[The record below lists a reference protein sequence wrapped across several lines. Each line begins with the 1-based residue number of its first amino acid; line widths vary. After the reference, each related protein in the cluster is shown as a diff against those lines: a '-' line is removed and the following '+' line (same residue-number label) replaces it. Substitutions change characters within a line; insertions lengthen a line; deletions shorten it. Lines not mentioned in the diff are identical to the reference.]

1 MKQPGF
7 DIFILQNSFSI
18 ITGQTIDRKEHRLCT
33 LQAFFIAGDRN
44 NRLLS
49 HLCQKILCCLSLF
62 TQNAQEGRAHKLLL
76 RFRTLNVKHVVINGR
91 MEFIDCQFE
100 RFIRHI
106 DTLQK
111 ENTSACYKRKLYKQ
125 YKPKRQQEV
134 ARVGEVTVK
143 QLFGD
148 VGQREALFLHGAIV
162 DLDGIDKSSRASGG
176 VDPYLLFALQVNYGH
191 TGAFRNT
198 DDIPHGKG
206 LSAAQEAM
214 YREGISGVFD
224 PPEAEDEE
232 QPCRDHQKHKCQNE
246 RDAGRSPNNADQT
259 SGGRGKKRRD
269 WEGQCV
275 IYGVLPLAVG
285 DQGNDGPDA
294 QGDPK
299 DKECCYFDAP
309 PVVWS

>member
-1 MKQPGF
+1 MQKG
-7 DIFILQNSFSI
+7 LSI
-18 ITGQTIDRKEHRLCT
+18 IAVKPVDFKLTGFSRSRLFKPRFVYYDRNSRLLLYFCQKIICG
-33 LQAFFIAGDRN
+33 QAFFLQNTLVRSTNESHFISRFLNIEFVVFNRHAEFREGQFKRLFRHVGFEN
-44 NRLLS
+44 NKAS
-49 HLCQKILCCLSLF
+49 NC
-62 TQNAQEGRAHKLLL
+62 QEG
-76 RFRTLNVKHVVINGR
+76 
-91 MEFIDCQFE
+91 
-100 RFIRHI
+100 
-106 DTLQK
+106 
-111 ENTSACYKRKLYKQ
+111 KQ
-125 YKPKRQQEV
+125 HELHKPKRQQEV

-162 DLDGIDKSSRASGG
+162 DLDGIDKLSRASGG

-214 YREGISGVFD
+214 YREGISGVFN

-232 QPCRDHQKHKCQNE
+232 QPCRDRQKHKCQNE

-259 SGGRGKKRRD
+259 SGGCSKKRRD
-269 WEGQCV
+269 REGQCV
-275 IYGVLPLAVG
+275 IYGALPLAVG

-309 PVVWS
+309 PVVWP